1 MKSIFVLVVTLSCFR
16 CSFAAFV
23 GGTSVGTLS
32 GHLRA
37 GPGLAQLAGLPVEAD
52 DAQVPNTWSFVQE
65 QAGKKGSGILMFMLC
80 LFCCCCCVMPIVF
93 FVLTTYVFIK
103 VASKAIDEITNDV
116 AKDMRESFDKECPE
130 EEKAQYCG
138 KEFKDKCDKLFNEA
152 DKNGD
157 GKLSLAE
164 LKEPMKAFC
173 GDVPQVT
180 DMYLKAIDTNAD
192 SSIDKDEFFELMKYL
207 QFKKDLH
214 DKETA
219 EKAPKNDDAKEPLKA

>member
-1 MKSIFVLVVTLSCFR
+1 MKSIFVLVLTLSCFR
-16 CSFAAFV
+16 CSVAAFV
-23 GGTSVGTLS
+23 GGTSVGTSS

-52 DAQVPNTWSFVQE
+52 DAQAPITWSFVQE

-103 VASKAIDEITNDV
+103 AGSMVVDEITNGV
-116 AKDMRESFDKECPE
+116 AKEMRVAFDKECPE
-130 EEKAQYCG
+130 EEKAQYCS
-138 KEFKDKCDKLFNEA
+138 KEFKAKCDKLFNEA
-152 DKNGD
+152 DTNGD

-164 LKEPMKAFC
+164 LKEPVKAFC
-173 GDVPQVT
+173 GELPT
-180 DMYLKAIDTNAD
+180 DMYLKAFDTNAD
-192 SSIDKDEFFELMKYL
+192 SSIDREEFYELMKLL

-219 EKAPKNDDAKEPLKA
+219 AKAPTNDDAKVPLKA